1 MITQLV
7 KKKYLKHI
15 TNFDDVVD
23 EVDEEEIEVTTDVVV
38 VEVVVAT
45 ELTTVDTFPDVV
57 DEVVFIGDTEGFVT
71 IVVTATK

>member
-1 MITQLV
+1 M
-7 KKKYLKHI
+7 
-15 TNFDDVVD
+15 
-23 EVDEEEIEVTTDVVV
+23 TTDVVV